1 MPRSCAL
8 LGGFAI
14 GAWVALLWQHHGNA
28 WQSPAVIHQ
37 AHRAHYACVQRAAK
51 TPPTGDKID
60 VPASCAVRFDP
71 YCGIVVTR
79 NVSECMLVLALC
91 LVVLVCVAGIV
102 STIVQDTPHK
112 IFVGCIPN
120 YLNEDQVWALLC
132 IEWH

>member
-1 MPRSCAL
+1 
-8 LGGFAI
+8 
-14 GAWVALLWQHHGNA
+14 
-28 WQSPAVIHQ
+28 
-37 AHRAHYACVQRAAK
+37 
-51 TPPTGDKID
+51 
-60 VPASCAVRFDP
+60 
-71 YCGIVVTR
+71 
-79 NVSECMLVLALC
+79 MLVLALC